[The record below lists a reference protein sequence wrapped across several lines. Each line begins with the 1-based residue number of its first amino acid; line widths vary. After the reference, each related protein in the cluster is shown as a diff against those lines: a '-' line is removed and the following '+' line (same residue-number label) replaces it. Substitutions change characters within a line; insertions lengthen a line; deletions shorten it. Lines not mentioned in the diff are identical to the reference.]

1 LHFNKQNEVAEM
13 SKKWEFRS
21 LLIVLIVLFLVS
33 WFMPWWSINVYEIGK
48 DAAVI
53 HPWGLETNL
62 RASEANLI
70 ASANMP
76 VWFGP
81 MMFAYLVIAMG
92 ALVFSLFAKRKE
104 FKVGNFKVIIPNMLI
119 ALVGFSYV
127 VVVVTAVVYAAIR
140 TSEFFGGVN
149 LIGYT
154 YIDFGEP
161 YYSGADAGLLIGY
174 WLACA
179 VGPALIALGLLRNK
193 IIGQPKKVVKARPSA
208 AKLSGASPK

>member
-1 LHFNKQNEVAEM
+1 M
-13 SKKWEFRS
+13 TKKWEFRL
-21 LLIVLIVLFLVS
+21 LLIVAIALMLVS

-62 RASEANLI
+62 RESEANLI
-70 ASANMP
+70 KSANMP
-76 VWFGP
+76 SWFAP
-81 MMFAYLVIAMG
+81 MMFGYLAIVIG
-92 ALVFSLFAKRKE
+92 VLVYSLFAKRKD
-104 FKVGNFKVIIPNMLI
+104 FKVANFNIIIPNMLI
-119 ALVGFSYV
+119 AAAGLSYV

-161 YYSGADAGLLIGY
+161 YYSGADAGLLPGY
-174 WLACA
+174 WLACV
-179 VGPALIALGLLRNK
+179 VGPTLIALGLLRSK
-193 IIGQPKKVVKARPSA
+193 ILGPAKRVVKTAARA
-208 AKLSGASPK
+208 VKVSGAQIR